1 MYDIL
6 GLNMTTL
13 LNIEEITKFTS
24 KYGDWEFEEDCLKA
38 KFVLANFDTAME
50 VVEMVAK
57 VAREMDHHPLWTN
70 VYNQLSFSLCTHSAG
85 DKVTELDLKLAQKI
99 SESIQEV
106 GRE

>member
-1 MYDIL
+1 MCDIL
-6 GLNMTTL
+6 SLNMITPL
-13 LNIEEITKFTS
+13 EIEEITKFTS
-24 KYGDWEFEEDCLKA
+24 EYGDWEFDDDRLKA
-38 KFVLANFDTAME
+38 KFVLVDFDAAME

-85 DKVTELDLKLAQKI
+85 DKVTELDLQLAQKI

-106 GRE
+106 SRE